1 MNNLQKY
8 FVLIA
13 LCIFANHS
21 ELFAQRDTQNILSSD
36 FNEIVFDA
44 DEVFKINIYSENRE
58 TVKFNTHSEGEYFN
72 NIQLKT
78 KLDNGILILESQYP
92 ERLVGGF
99 DKLSAHKVFSFEVD
113 IYIPEGKIMTIN
125 SNSASIIIK
134 GKFESLTANL
144 QRGYCILKNFDGN
157 CTVNTYKGDI
167 TAQVAS
173 GKVTAKSRNGEV
185 FVDQHLSGMHQIKLT
200 SINGDISV
208 QKTK

>member
-8 FVLIA
+8 FVFIA
-13 LCIFANHS
+13 LCIFASHS

-78 KLDNGILILESQYP
+78 KLDNAILILESQYP

-144 QRGYCILKNFDGN
+144 QRGYCILENFDGN

-173 GKVTAKSRNGEV
+173 GKVTAKSRHGEV